1 MSSERLLETF
11 LELVRIDSPSGKEAE
26 VAAYCAERLSR
37 LGFDVRFDATQS
49 VTGSNTGNLI
59 ASHSGTGRGSK
70 LVLSAHMD
78 CVQPCIGV
86 EPVVLDGIISS
97 AGETILGGDDKAG
110 IAVILEGLERL
121 VESSETF
128 GPIDVVFTVSEET
141 GLTGAKALAVGDV
154 EGDLCLVFDAAGEPG
169 GIVVAAPTHYTFT
182 ARFLGQAAHAG
193 VEPEQGSSAIVM
205 ASRAICVMPHGRLDE
220 ATTANIGTIEGGVA
234 TNVVAAEALLSG
246 ECRSLERSRVDQVRD
261 GMDAVMHDAAREG
274 GGSVEV
280 AWTIEYEGFRFSED
294 DPILTLLEDA
304 MLDIDLTPF
313 RFETGGGSD
322 GSILYAAGVPT
333 LVLSSGL
340 RNVHSTDESVSVE
353 DLESLTKLVCAVA
366 ARLVE

>member
-26 VAAYCAERLSR
+26 VAAYCAERLDR

-49 VTGSNTGNLI
+49 ATGSDTGNLI
-59 ASHSGTGRGSK
+59 ASHPGTGSGRK

-86 EPVVLDGIISS
+86 EPLVTDGTVSS

-121 VESSETF
+121 VESDETF
-128 GPIDVVFTVSEET
+128 GPIGVVFTVSEET
-141 GLTGAKALAVGDV
+141 GLTGAKALAAGDV
-154 EGDLCLVFDAAGEPG
+154 EGDLCLVFDAAGAPG
-169 GIVVAAPTHYTFT
+169 GIVVGAPTHYTFK
-182 ARFLGQAAHAG
+182 ARFVGQAAHAG

-205 ASRAICVMPHGRLDE
+205 ASRAICAMQHGRLDE

-234 TNVVAAEALLSG
+234 TNVVAADVSLTG

-261 GMDAVMHDAAREG
+261 EMDAVMHTAAREG
-274 GGSVEV
+274 GGSVDV
-280 AWTIEYEGFRFSED
+280 AWTAEYEGFRFSEE
-294 DPILTLLEDA
+294 DPILALLEDA
-304 MLDIDLTPF
+304 MVGIGLTPL

-322 GSILYAAGVPT
+322 GNILHAAGVPT

-340 RNVHSTDESVSVE
+340 RDVHSTDESVNVE
-353 DLESLTKLVCAVA
+353 DLESLTKLVRAVA
-366 ARLVE
+366 VRLVE